1 LSLKEQEYK
10 LTENS
15 NKNSFEL
22 FDKKDPS
29 KALLINE
36 NIEIDNSKGLFEII
50 DDSNGNLKDKD
61 LYQSANKREDLDT
74 YKNVNLSSIFN
85 KQPTQLKNINNNKLK
100 ANKEMEN
107 LMVVEDNPVNP
118 IVEGSIEDEMQMLNK
133 KRKKSDGLTELRNE
147 LLDK

>member
-1 LSLKEQEYK
+1 MKEQENK

-15 NKNSFEL
+15 NKNSLEL
-22 FDKKDPS
+22 IDKKDPS

-36 NIEIDNSKGLFEII
+36 NLEIDNSKGLFEIT
-50 DDSNGNLKDKD
+50 DEPNGVLEYKD
-61 LYQSANKREDLDT
+61 LYQSNKLDKLET
-74 YKNVNLSSIFN
+74 YKNVNFSAIFN

-107 LMVVEDNPVNP
+107 LMEVEDNAVNP
-118 IVEGSIEDEMQMLNK
+118 IDEGKIEDELQMLNK
-133 KRKKSDGLTELRNE
+133 KRKKSDGLSELRNE